1 MRNGNNMK
9 TWFQNGLRTMMRRL
23 VKHVISATRKS
34 AVAMFLIMLG
44 QPVWASTPYTCF
56 TEEVS
61 GISNGEFVNPEV
73 KPFKINV
80 SDDGVDFLANS
91 FFQNLPMGT
100 KDTSSHEQFR
110 ASFEPSAFIHF
121 DYPYLNYGS
130 VYSRNSVSLFAI
142 CRQF

>member
-1 MRNGNNMK
+1 MRFIL
-9 TWFQNGLRTMMRRL
+9 TTIIFTMVL
-23 VKHVISATRKS
+23 PPA
-34 AVAMFLIMLG
+34 
-44 QPVWASTPYTCF
+44 WASTPYTCF

-80 SDDGVDFLANS
+80 SDDGVNFVADS
-91 FFQNLPMGT
+91 FFHNLSIGT
-100 KDTSSHEQFR
+100 KDSSDHEQFR

-121 DYPYLNYGS
+121 DYPYLYYGS
-130 VYSRNSVSLFAI
+130 AYPRNTVSLFAI